1 MNNHNF
7 QLSCGKRLVDD
18 NANKQIELTIQ
29 LSNFVPVGA
38 GVGEGSGMEVGMQLS
53 SVKDERRMSQF
64 GLRDS
69 LMPWMVME
77 ELGFI
82 THSSVLFRTA
92 VLVFASL
99 PTRLA
104 RNVTALESLEH
115 VSIASCICSTVSWH

>member
-1 MNNHNF
+1 M
-7 QLSCGKRLVDD
+7 
-18 NANKQIELTIQ
+18 
-29 LSNFVPVGA
+29 SNIVPVGVGEGSSIDVA
-38 GVGEGSGMEVGMQLS
+38 VGVGEGSGMEVGMQLS

-77 ELGFI
+77 ELGFM
-82 THSSVLFRTA
+82 THSAILSRTA

-104 RNVTALESLEH
+104 RNVTALESFEH
-115 VSIASCICSTVSWH
+115 VSIASCICSAVSWH